1 MRSTICAACLV
12 MVGFSTAAPAQDSD
26 DWINWP
32 MGERFQIALGAYVP
46 KLDTQLRVD
55 RTDGLAGTSLSF
67 EQNLGMR
74 DIAILP
80 TFNFAWRFARRHR
93 LTASYFELNRSGSE
107 VTQTEIRIGDK
118 VFNVNLPVSSFFD
131 VQVLSAS
138 YHYSVIFKPKSE
150 LALSVGLSLQE
161 MTFGTQ
167 GNVGGGQLIEERSEL
182 TAPLPTFGLSGGYAF
197 TDKWIFRGA
206 IGIFAISLDWEDA
219 DGFGG
224 TIVDFSATLFYVPF
238 KHYRFGIAYTNFDV
252 DVDWTK
258 RGKNTAINYDYQ
270 GPMFLFA
277 ATF

>member
-1 MRSTICAACLV
+1 MKSSVYAVGLV
-12 MVGFSTAAPAQDSD
+12 MLGFSTTAPAQDSD
-26 DWINWP
+26 DWKQWP
-32 MGERFQIALGAYVP
+32 MGQPFQFALGAYVP

-55 RTDGLAGTSLSF
+55 RTDGLAGTTLSF

-80 TFNFAWRFARRHR
+80 TFNFGWRFARKHKFGV
-93 LTASYFELNRSGSE
+93 SYFELNRDGSE

-138 YHYSVIFKPKSE
+138 YHYSVLMDRKKE
-150 LALSVGLSLQE
+150 LALSVGLSVQE

-167 GNVGGGQLIEERSEL
+167 GNQGGNLISATSEL

-206 IGIFAISLDWEDA
+206 IGVFAISLDWEDA
-219 DGFGG
+219 DNFGG
-224 TIVDFSATLFYVPF
+224 TIIDFNATLFYVPF

-258 RGKNTAINYDYQ
+258 RGRIIAINYDYQ